1 MKCTA
6 IICEY
11 NPFHNG
17 HKYLIDKAREITGY
31 DYVIAVMSGNYVQR
45 GGPAVCDKWSRTE
58 MALMN
63 GIDAVIEIPSIYST
77 GSAQFFAEAAVDI
90 INKTG
95 IVDYLAFGSESSD
108 EEQLL
113 SIAHRRLE
121 NPENFKSQLKTA
133 LKSGVSYSAA
143 MEQVLG
149 AKLKSNDILAVEYL
163 AALQKSES
171 TVKPVII
178 KRAGSKDHSDIT
190 LQTSSEDNTDTIYTS
205 ATSIRNALKNHSV
218 SEIPQGLMPEQ
229 TASKL
234 GEIIER
240 QGGTVLLE
248 NYSQIIFYCLRK
260 LQPEGIRKLPYIS
273 EGFEYKLYEA
283 ACKTSDLQSLIDFCV
298 SSRYTRTRVKR
309 ILTSLLTGSSA
320 FYVAKWHNNLPY
332 IRVLGFK
339 KDASQLISEL
349 SLSAEVPLIIQ
360 PAKALPHLPKSAR
373 QLLEIEK
380 EATDNYVLGYNNKNL
395 RDAGQEYS
403 KKIVIL

>member
-17 HKYLIDKAREITGY
+17 HKYLIDKAREITGC
-31 DYVIAVMSGNYVQR
+31 DYVIAIMSGNYVQR

-77 GSAQFFAEAAVDI
+77 GSAQFFAEAAIDI

-95 IVDYLAFGSESSD
+95 IVDYIAFGSETSD

-113 SIAHRRLE
+113 SIAHKRLE
-121 NPENFKSQLKTA
+121 DPETFKNQLKTS
-133 LKSGVSYSAA
+133 LKSGISYSSA

-149 AKLKSNDILAVEYL
+149 TKLKSNDILAVEYL
-163 AALQKSES
+163 AALQKSGS
-171 TVKPVII
+171 HVKPVII
-178 KRAGSKDHSDIT
+178 KRAGTKAH
-190 LQTSSEDNTDTIYTS
+190 TDTTLPTETMHTGDTVYAS

-218 SEIPQGLMPEQ
+218 AEIPKGLMPEQ
-229 TASKL
+229 TTEKL
-234 GEIIER
+234 DEIIKN
-240 QGGTVLLE
+240 QGGSVLLE

-320 FYVAKWHNNLPY
+320 FYSAKWHNNIPY

-339 KDASQLISEL
+339 KDASQLIST
-349 SLSAEVPLIIQ
+349 LSASAKVPLILQ
-360 PAKALPHLPKSAR
+360 PAKALPNLPKSAR
-373 QLLEIEK
+373 QLLELEK
-380 EATDNYVLGYNNKNL
+380 EATDNYVLGYNNKDL

-403 KKIVIL
+403 QKVVII

>member
-17 HKYLIDKAREITGY
+17 HKYLIDKAREITGC

-121 NPENFKSQLKTA
+121 NPENFKSQLKAA

-178 KRAGSKDHSDIT
+178 KRAGNKDHSDIT
-190 LQTSSEDNTDTIYTS
+190 LPTSSEDNTDTIYTS

-218 SEIPQGLMPEQ
+218 SDIPQGLMPEQ

-234 GEIIER
+234 GEIIEN

-248 NYSQIIFYCLRK
+248 NYSQIIFYSLRK

-320 FYVAKWHNNLPY
+320 FYAAKWHNNLPY

-373 QLLEIEK
+373 QLLELEK

-403 KKIVIL
+403 KKVVII

>member
-17 HKYLIDKAREITGY
+17 HKYLIDEAKRITGC

-45 GGPAVCDKWSRTE
+45 GGPAVCDKWARTE

-108 EEQLL
+108 EEHLL
-113 SIAHRRLE
+113 SVAHLRLE
-121 NPENFKSQLKTA
+121 NPENFKDQLKTV
-133 LKSGVSYSAA
+133 LKSGISYSAA

-149 AKLKSNDILAVEYL
+149 TKLKSNDILAVEYL
-163 AALQKSES
+163 AALQKSDS
-171 TVKPVII
+171 HVKPIII
-178 KRAGSKDHSDIT
+178 KRVGNKAHTDAT
-190 LQTSSEDNTDTIYTS
+190 LPVSADSSEAVYAS
-205 ATSIRNALKNHSV
+205 ATAIRNALKNHGV
-218 SEIPQGLMPEQ
+218 AEIPKGLIPDK
-229 TASKL
+229 TAEKL
-234 GEIIER
+234 DEVIKH

-260 LQPEGIRKLPYIS
+260 LQPEGIRKLPYVS

-283 ACKTSDLQSLIDFCV
+283 ACKTSDLQSLIEFCV
-298 SSRYTRTRVKR
+298 STRYTRTRVKR

-320 FYVAKWHNNLPY
+320 FYTAKWHNNIPY
-332 IRVLGFK
+332 IRILGFRK
-339 KDASQLISEL
+339 NSSRLISEL
-349 SLSAEVPLIIQ
+349 SATANVPLIMQ
-360 PAKALPHLPKSAR
+360 PAKALPNLPKSAR
-373 QLLEIEK
+373 HLLEIEK
-380 EATDNYVLGYNNKNL
+380 EATDNYVFGYNNKKL

-403 KKIVIL
+403 KKVVILQ